1 LSGASRRNP
10 AGPSKGSA
18 SRTPPSGGKS
28 RGGAGRTKSG
38 KPRPGTGGQGRR
50 KLEGK
55 GPTPPAALRPG
66 HPAAKRV
73 SGSGSGSASGSRR
86 SAETSG
92 SASGSRRSAEASGSG
107 SGSRRAPDGSGS
119 GSASGSRRSAD
130 GSVSGSRS
138 RRSADAFGS
147 GSGSGS
153 RRFAD
158 ATGSGSGPS
167 AAGARRTPRGAG
179 EAAEFVAG
187 RNPVVESLRA
197 RVPAATLYVGAR
209 ATRDERIDEAI
220 KLAADRGVP
229 VLEAGAAE
237 LDRLTGGALHQ
248 GLALRV
254 RAYDY
259 AHPDDLLARAADAG
273 QLPLIAALD
282 GVTDPR
288 NLGAIVRSAAAFG
301 AHGVVVPA
309 RRGAGVTAGAW
320 KASAGA
326 LARLPVARA
335 ANLARALQSYRD
347 AGVFVAGLDAAG
359 EVTIRDLDLATA
371 PLVLVTGSEGRGM
384 SRIVAQACDVLV
396 RIPIAAS
403 TESLN
408 AGVATGIALYEVA
421 AVRSRLRSRCLAG
434 VAQQAE
440 QPSCKWPSLTTACQ
454 ADNRYHSR

>member
-1 LSGASRRNP
+1 
-10 AGPSKGSA
+10 
-18 SRTPPSGGKS
+18 
-28 RGGAGRTKSG
+28 
-38 KPRPGTGGQGRR
+38 
-50 KLEGK
+50 
-55 GPTPPAALRPG
+55 
-66 HPAAKRV
+66 
-73 SGSGSGSASGSRR
+73 
-86 SAETSG
+86 
-92 SASGSRRSAEASGSG
+92 
-107 SGSRRAPDGSGS
+107 
-119 GSASGSRRSAD
+119 
-130 GSVSGSRS
+130 
-138 RRSADAFGS
+138 
-147 GSGSGS
+147 
-153 RRFAD
+153 
-158 ATGSGSGPS
+158 
-167 AAGARRTPRGAG
+167 
-179 EAAEFVAG
+179 VAG
-187 RNPVVESLRA
+187 RNAVVESLRA
-197 RVPAATLYVGAR
+197 RVPSAVLYVGAR
-209 ATRDERIDEAI
+209 VARDERIEEAI
-220 KLAADRGVP
+220 KLAAGRGVP

-259 AHPDDLLARAADAG
+259 AHPDDLLARAADAD

-359 EVTIRDLDLATA
+359 KVGIRDLDLATA
-371 PLVLVTGSEGRGM
+371 PLVLVTGSEGRGL

-396 RIPIAAS
+396 QIPIASA

-421 AVRSRLRSRCLAG
+421 AIRARFAV
-434 VAQQAE
+434 
-440 QPSCKWPSLTTACQ
+440 PS
-454 ADNRYHSR
+454 

>member
-1 LSGASRRNP
+1 MSAAEGPRSR
-10 AGPSKGSA
+10 
-18 SRTPPSGGKS
+18 RTPPSGGKS

-55 GPTPPAALRPG
+55 GPTPPAAERPG
-66 HPAAKRV
+66 HPAQKR
-73 SGSGSGSASGSRR
+73 ASGS
-86 SAETSG
+86 
-92 SASGSRRSAEASGSG
+92 
-107 SGSRRAPDGSGS
+107 
-119 GSASGSRRSAD
+119 
-130 GSVSGSRS
+130 
-138 RRSADAFGS
+138 GS

-153 RRFAD
+153 RRSADASKSGSGSRRSADASGYGSGSRRSADASGYGSGSRRSADASGYGSGSRRFAD
-158 ATGSGSGPS
+158 ASGSGSGPS
-167 AAGARRTPRGAG
+167 SAGARRPQRGAG

-209 ATRDERIDEAI
+209 VARDERVDEAI

-229 VLEAGAAE
+229 VLEAGPAE

-273 QLPLIAALD
+273 QVPLIAALD
-282 GVTDPR
+282 SVTDPR

-371 PLVLVTGSEGRGM
+371 PLVLVTGSEGKGL
-384 SRIVAQACDVLV
+384 SRIVTQTCDVLV

-421 AVRSRLRSRCLAG
+421 AVRSRLRLRCLAG

-440 QPSCKWPSLTTACQ
+440 QPSCKRQVSGSNPLTGSQ
-454 ADNRYHSR
+454 FRRYSGALPARIPRTCAVMALMHSSP

>member
-1 LSGASRRNP
+1 LSAAEGSRSRRN
-10 AGPSKGSA
+10 A
-18 SRTPPSGGKS
+18 
-28 RGGAGRTKSG
+28 AGRTKSG

-55 GPTPPAALRPG
+55 GPTPPAAMRPG
-66 HPAAKRV
+66 HPAAKRAA
-73 SGSGSGSASGSRR
+73 ASGSRR
-86 SAETSG
+86 SGDG
-92 SASGSRRSAEASGSG
+92 SASG
-107 SGSRRAPDGSGS
+107 SGSRRSGD
-119 GSASGSRRSAD
+119 GSASGSGSRRSGD
-130 GSVSGSRS
+130 GSASGSGSRRSGDRSGAAS
-138 RRSADAFGS
+138 RRSADAFE
-147 GSGSGS
+147 S
-153 RRFAD
+153 RSRA
-158 ATGSGSGPS
+158 ASPPAS
-167 AAGARRTPRGAG
+167 AGARRAPRGAG

-187 RNPVVESLRA
+187 RNAVVESLRA
-197 RVPAATLYVGAR
+197 RVPSAVLYVGVRVA
-209 ATRDERIDEAI
+209 RDERIEEAI
-220 KLAADRGVP
+220 KLAAGRGVP

-359 EVTIRDLDLATA
+359 EVGIRDLDLATA
-371 PLVLVTGSEGRGM
+371 PLVLVTGSEGRGL

-396 RIPIAAS
+396 QIPIAAA

-421 AVRSRLRSRCLAG
+421 AIRVLGSRSA
-434 VAQQAE
+434 A
-440 QPSCKWPSLTTACQ
+440 PS
-454 ADNRYHSR
+454 